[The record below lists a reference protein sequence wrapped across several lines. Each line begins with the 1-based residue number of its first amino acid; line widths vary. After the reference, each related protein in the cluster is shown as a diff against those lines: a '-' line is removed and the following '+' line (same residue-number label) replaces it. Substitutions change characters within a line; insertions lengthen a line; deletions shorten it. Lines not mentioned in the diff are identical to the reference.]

1 MNTIEEIASVLKKS
15 ESAVIFTHTRPDGD
29 TIGSGMALH
38 RALTFLG
45 KKCEVVNDSAIPEK
59 FSFLE
64 GVKEIKRAPTL
75 RADTYVAVDTSDTA
89 RLGQLTDVFCKGAAR
104 RTTVN
109 IDHHISNPMY
119 AKFNYVDET
128 PSNCENMLKVIRAM
142 GVPIEGDVARFL
154 LLGMVTDSGG
164 FTHAGVAGDTLRAAA
179 VTADGGADVNTT
191 YYETCCRQPK
201 ARALLYAEVISNL
214 RFLLDDALVIALV
227 TQKMLDRYGLMSY
240 VTEGFVD
247 FGLTID
253 GIEVSVCLLEVQKG
267 KYKVSFRSRGKV
279 NVSDVAKTFGGGG
292 HMLASGCML
301 FGDYEEVCDKLRYAV
316 WQYLGS
322 E

>member
-38 RALTFLG
+38 RALTYLG
-45 KKCEVVNDSAIPEK
+45 KRCEVVNDSTIPEK

-64 GVKEIKRAPTL
+64 GVKEIKRAPTI
-75 RADTYVAVDTSDTA
+75 RADTLIAVDSSDVA
-89 RLGQLTDVFCKGAAR
+89 RFGQLTDVFCKAGGK

-119 AKFNYVDET
+119 AKYNYVDET
-128 PSNCENMLKVIRAM
+128 PSNCENVLKVIRAM
-142 GVPIEGDVARFL
+142 GVPVEGDVARFL

-164 FTHAGVAGDTLRAAA
+164 FTHSGVAGDTLRAAA
-179 VTADGGADVNTT
+179 IATDGGGDIHTT
-191 YYETCCRQPK
+191 YYEACCRQSK
-201 ARALLYAEVISNL
+201 QRALLYAEVISNL
-214 RFLLDDALVIALV
+214 RFLLDDTLVIAHV
-227 TQKMLDRYGLMSY
+227 TQKMLDRYGLASY

-253 GIEVSVCLLEVQKG
+253 GVEVSVCLLETPEKRF
-267 KYKVSFRSRGKV
+267 KVSFRSKGKV
-279 NVSDVAKTFGGGG
+279 NVSDIAKTFGGGG
-292 HMLASGCML
+292 HVLASGCML

-316 WQYLGS
+316 WQHSGNV
-322 E
+322 